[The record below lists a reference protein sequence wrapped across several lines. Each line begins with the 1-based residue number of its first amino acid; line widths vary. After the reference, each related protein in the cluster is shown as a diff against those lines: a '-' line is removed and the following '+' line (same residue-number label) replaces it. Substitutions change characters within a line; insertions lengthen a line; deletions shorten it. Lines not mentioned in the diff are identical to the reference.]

1 MFDNFLIHTFHDGNC
16 LQAYKIFGAHFET
29 HEGKKGVRFT
39 TYAPNARS
47 AQVVGEFNQW
57 GETPCYMER
66 YNNGGI
72 YTIFVEGVKEFDMY
86 KFRFETPQGDIIDKA
101 DPYAYFSELRPGTAS
116 KVYNMEG
123 YRWHDSKWIKN
134 RTKNYD
140 CPLNIYEASLGSWKM
155 KRESE
160 GEGDDGEYYSY
171 EELIDEIIPYVK
183 KMGYT
188 HLEVMPLTEF
198 PFDGSWGYQATG
210 FYSATS
216 RYGQPKQLMKFIDAC
231 HQEGIGV
238 IMDFVPA
245 HFVKDSHGLH
255 MYDGGFVYDYNDY
268 NRRYS
273 PWDSVYFDLGK
284 NEVRS
289 FLLSSVEFFATY
301 YHIDGFRFDAVSN
314 LIYYEGNK
322 NLGENIGAMEWMK
335 RLNGHMSGYHPTVMM
350 IAEDSTDYP
359 GVTKPVGEHGL
370 GFDYKWDL
378 GWMNDTLKYFQ
389 EDPVYR
395 QYDSHFITFS
405 MAYFYSERFLLE
417 FSHDEVVHGIPGKR
431 KLKNGDII
439 TLDIG
444 ACYKGYHGDSAWTYP
459 VGKISPAK
467 EKLLHDTEE
476 SLFVG
481 LSTIKEGA
489 HVGDIGY
496 AIEQYAHKHNLGVVE
511 ELCGHGVGTA
521 VHEDPDVPNFGIKGS
536 GPVLKAGMVIAVEPM
551 LNMGTPNIY
560 MLDDDWTIITA
571 DGMPSAHFE
580 HTVVVTKEG
589 YTILTK
595 R

>member
-123 YRWHDSKWIKN
+123 YRWHDSKWVKN

-140 CPLNIYEASLGSWKM
+140 RPLNIYEASLGSWKM

-335 RLNGHMSGYHPTVMM
+335 RLNGHMSGYQSNCEMLQKIQQIIQV
-350 IAEDSTDYP
+350 
-359 GVTKPVGEHGL
+359 
-370 GFDYKWDL
+370 
-378 GWMNDTLKYFQ
+378 
-389 EDPVYR
+389 
-395 QYDSHFITFS
+395 
-405 MAYFYSERFLLE
+405 LLNQW
-417 FSHDEVVHGIPGKR
+417 V
-431 KLKNGDII
+431 N
-439 TLDIG
+439 
-444 ACYKGYHGDSAWTYP
+444 
-459 VGKISPAK
+459 
-467 EKLLHDTEE
+467 
-476 SLFVG
+476 
-481 LSTIKEGA
+481 
-489 HVGDIGY
+489 
-496 AIEQYAHKHNLGVVE
+496 
-511 ELCGHGVGTA
+511 
-521 VHEDPDVPNFGIKGS
+521 
-536 GPVLKAGMVIAVEPM
+536 MV
-551 LNMGTPNIY
+551 
-560 MLDDDWTIITA
+560 
-571 DGMPSAHFE
+571 
-580 HTVVVTKEG
+580 
-589 YTILTK
+589 
-595 R
+595 